1 MLASNQQ
8 NYMMERNAGMKW
20 YKACAFNSYIYTS
33 WEQIPVI
40 AIIFFIEWQQ
50 RIQGY
55 IGDILL
61 WFIYLFIFMAL

>member
-1 MLASNQQ
+1 MTKGMRFQQ
-8 NYMMERNAGMKW
+8 LY
-20 YKACAFNSYIYTS
+20 STS

-55 IGDILL
+55 IDNILL